1 MKRLVVHAGA
11 RQTGWAPTQRQL
23 VQWRAALARA
33 DVRIPAADDPASWHR
48 LTRAALGV
56 GDAAELEELLASAGA
71 DETVLLG
78 SDEAEDL
85 LQEPDRVSAL
95 AALARRHGGEA
106 VVVLLMRDQLD
117 QVNRSYCRRVLDLR
131 TAVSFEEFAHEA
143 AQDQRFDPR
152 RRCAALLADDGVTL
166 AAVPSTGVD
175 PARPAAA
182 VLAAAGKAVPDDLP
196 AAGRPDPVP
205 GPALVAATRLL
216 HKRLWRHGAFQRHD
230 RADLVRLARRLRQAA
245 EQRGWDDAEFW
256 GWTPALRKAVA
267 GPLVEADRAFA
278 EQVWGTPWPVD
289 GGSRQTRVTR
299 LTTAA
304 PALVADVVDT
314 VQALVLE
321 AEGDAAGPAKP
332 KRTPMRSLVQ
342 RLRSGK

>member
-1 MKRLVVHAGA
+1 MRRLVVHAGA

-23 VQWRAALARA
+23 VQWRAALSRV
-33 DVRIPAADDPASWHR
+33 DVRIPAADDPAAWHR

-56 GDAAELEELLASAGA
+56 GDPADLEALLASAAA
-71 DETVLLG
+71 DDTVLLG

-85 LQEPDRVSAL
+85 LQDADRVGAL

-106 VVVLLMRDQLD
+106 VVVLFLRDQLD

-131 TAVSFEEFAHEA
+131 TAVSFEEFAREA
-143 AQDQRFDPR
+143 AADQRFDPR
-152 RRCAALLADDGVTL
+152 RRCAALLAADGLTL
-166 AAVPSTGVD
+166 AAVPSSGVD

-205 GPALVAATRLL
+205 GPTLVAATRLL
-216 HKRLWRHGAFQRHD
+216 HKRLWRRGSFQRHD
-230 RADLVRLARRLRQAA
+230 RADLVGLARRLRQAA
-245 EQRGWDDAEFW
+245 EERGWDDAEFW
-256 GWTPALRKAVA
+256 GWTPTVRKAVA
-267 GPLVEADRAFA
+267 GPLVEADSAFA
-278 EQVWGTPWPVD
+278 AQVWGTPWPVD
-289 GGSRQTRVTR
+289 GGSRQARVTR

-314 VQALVLE
+314 VQGLVLE
-321 AEGDAAGPAKP
+321 ADP
-332 KRTPMRSLVQ
+332 KHTHTPGRRPTVRSLVQ